1 MIPPDSIPHADLLG
15 RDDIKVL
22 VDSFHEKVREDLLLG
37 FIFDDVDEFDWGPH
51 LPKMYDFWKTMLFQ
65 SGSYRGNPLRPHL
78 GLS

>member
-65 SGSYRGNPLRPHL
+65 SGSYRGNRLRPHL

>member
-22 VDSFHEKVREDLLLG
+22 VDYFYEKVREDLLLS
-37 FIFDDVDEFDWGPH
+37 FIFDDIAEFDWGPH
-51 LPKMYDFWKTMLFQ
+51 LPKMYDFWKTTLFQ
-65 SGSYRGNPLRPHL
+65 SGSYHENPLRPHL